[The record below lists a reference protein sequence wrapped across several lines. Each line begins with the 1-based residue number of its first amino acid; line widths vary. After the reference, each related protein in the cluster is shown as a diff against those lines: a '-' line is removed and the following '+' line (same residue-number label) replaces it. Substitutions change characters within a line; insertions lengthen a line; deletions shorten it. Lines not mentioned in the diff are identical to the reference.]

1 MIRAG
6 LWLDAEK
13 VTDLGGGEIRRT
25 SEPHDVENAPETS
38 WIELEKEQKSLSKSW
53 PSRTVRVCKTLSE
66 MV

>member
-13 VTDLGGGEIRRT
+13 VTDLDGREIRRT

-38 WIELEKEQKSLSKSW
+38 WNDRQSSPPDVDGNQVLVS
-53 PSRTVRVCKTLSE
+53 
-66 MV
+66 